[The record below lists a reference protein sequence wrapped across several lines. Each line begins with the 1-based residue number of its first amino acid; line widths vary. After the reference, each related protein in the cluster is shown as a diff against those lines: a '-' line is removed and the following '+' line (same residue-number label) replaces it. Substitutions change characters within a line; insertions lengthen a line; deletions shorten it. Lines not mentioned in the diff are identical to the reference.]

1 MESGLFKVISLV
13 YSSIGV
19 FLGRSFFFFSLRVF
33 SFLVVVKG
41 VF

>member
-19 FLGRSFFFFSLRVF
+19 FLGRSFFFFRYVF
-33 SFLVVVKG
+33 FR
-41 VF
+41 F